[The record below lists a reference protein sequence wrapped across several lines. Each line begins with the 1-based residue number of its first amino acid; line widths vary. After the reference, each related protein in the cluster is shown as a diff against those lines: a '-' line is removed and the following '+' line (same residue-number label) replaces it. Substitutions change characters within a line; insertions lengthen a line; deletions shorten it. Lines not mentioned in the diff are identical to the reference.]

1 MCYNDLINVAEEIYV
16 DNYLA
21 YTTIVMSHYLID
33 VKKSAQFKG
42 AIVLSKY
49 MSIKHIKAGFQL
61 SKCQIHLDI
70 ATFVIP
76 VDL

>member
-1 MCYNDLINVAEEIYV
+1 MYYNDLINVGEEIYV

-21 YTTIVMSHYLID
+21 YTTVGMSHYLID

-49 MSIKHIKAGFQL
+49 MSMQHINAGFQL

-70 ATFVIP
+70 TIP
-76 VDL
+76 IILAEL